1 MALSLSSP
9 AFKEGETIPKEF
21 SCEGRDQS
29 PQLKWSDVP
38 EGTQSFVMIMD
49 DPDAPV
55 GTWDHWVL
63 FDIPAGKTELPAG
76 IASDA
81 EFDDGSR
88 SGLNSWKKHGYGG
101 PCPPPGGPHR
111 YFFKL
116 YALDIKLE
124 LSSASTKAQV
134 EAAMKGHILAQS
146 KLMGKYSR

>member
-1 MALSLSSP
+1 MALTLASP

-21 SCEGRDQS
+21 SCEGSDKS
-29 PQLKWSDVP
+29 PHLQWSDVP
-38 EGTQSFVMIMD
+38 EGTQSFALIMD

-63 FDIPAGKTELPAG
+63 FDIPANKMELPAE

-81 EFDDGSR
+81 EFGDGSR
-88 SGLNSWKKHGYGG
+88 SGLNSWKKTGYGG

-116 YALDIKLE
+116 YALDKKLE
-124 LSSASTKAQV
+124 LPAGSTKSQV
-134 EAAMKGHILAQS
+134 EAAMKGHILTEAT
-146 KLMGKYSR
+146 LMGKYSR